1 MGAQAGSRR
10 HAADRRF
17 DPLSVLLLVP
27 VIALAS
33 VIVAILILPP
43 FAGVGFGARTVDARL
58 TKLGAGFIRIPRF
71 PERST
76 IYAADGTTV
85 LATLYLDNRELVKL
99 DQVSPIAQKAVLA
112 IEDARFYQHGP
123 LEWTSVV
130 RALLSNAQAGQVV
143 QGASTITQQ
152 LVKNAVTGDTAQTF
166 ERKFQELALAIRVE
180 QRYTKDQILEL
191 YLNDI
196 YLGNGVYGIGTAAD
210 FYFHEPASA
219 LTLPQAAMIA
229 GLIRAPSYYDPFAH
243 PVKTRVRRNAVID
256 RMAELGWIAKT
267 RADTVKT
274 KPLGLAADAGS
285 LKLQR
290 PPFFVRYITE
300 RILAD
305 ADGEFDS
312 FGKTEAER
320 RRRLYEGGLRIYTTL
335 DPTWQADAQA
345 VANEPYR
352 VPAANPTYR
361 QHPDTAIVSV
371 DAATGAIRSMLSGR
385 DFQHDQLNLADSGRQ
400 AGSSFKP
407 FTLVAAFREGIPPGS
422 VFSTKSPLYLSQW
435 SGNACSCV
443 SNAEGAGDMGYQN
456 LWTATADSINVVFAQ
471 LILQVGPDN
480 VVKAAHDMGIRSD
493 LPAVPSLT
501 LGTADVT
508 PIEMAAAYQTLAN
521 DGRHCEPF
529 TVAKVVDDRGVLYR
543 HKITCTQV
551 VKPEIAHLVTAMLQ
565 GVVAHGTGTAA
576 ALGTWPVAG
585 KTGTTQDYSNAW
597 FVGYTRQ
604 VVTSVWVGFPGTP
617 DSLALYFGQSVF
629 GGTLAAPIWHDYM
642 AKVMAGMPAESFPA
656 PPAPQY
662 GRIPDVVGL
671 RSERAQ
677 NLLAAANFTPKVETV
692 GSAEPQGTVIA
703 QTPAGGSSEQ
713 LGALVTIQVSNGVPA
728 KVKVPDVVG
737 MTQPDA
743 TAALKTAGFVVKVA
757 QKPVGHPGQVGTV
770 LTQDPPAGTKA
781 LQGTTVTITIGSA
794 PGSPTPSPTPVAG
807 GATRRR
813 AWRAPAAAPPNR
825 RRVPWPWPS
834 PRP

>member
-1 MGAQAGSRR
+1 MGAQVGSGR
-10 HAADRRF
+10 HASDRRF

-27 VIALAS
+27 VIVIAA
-33 VIVAILILPP
+33 VIVALLILPP
-43 FAGVGFGARTVDARL
+43 FAGVGFGAREVDARL

-76 IYAADGTTV
+76 IYASDGQTV

-99 DQVSPIAQKAVLA
+99 DQVSPIAQEAVLA
-112 IEDARFYQHGP
+112 IEDARFYEHGP

-130 RALLSNAQAGQVV
+130 RALLTNAQAGQVV

-229 GLIRAPSYYDPFAH
+229 GLIRAPSYYDPLAH
-243 PVKTRVRRNAVID
+243 PVKTRVRRNEVID
-256 RMAELGWIAKT
+256 RMVELGWIAQS
-267 RADTVKT
+267 RADQVKA

-285 LKLQR
+285 LQLQR
-290 PPFFVRYITE
+290 PPFFVQYITG

-305 ADGEFDS
+305 ADGEFDA

-320 RRRLYEGGLRIYTTL
+320 RRRLYEGGLKIYTTL
-335 DPTWQADAQA
+335 DPSWQADAQA
-345 VANEPYR
+345 VANEPYA
-352 VPAANPTYR
+352 VPTANPGYR

-371 DAATGAIRSMLSGR
+371 EATTGAIRTMLSGR
-385 DFQHDQLNLADSGRQ
+385 DFPHDQLNLADSGRQ

-422 VFSTKSPLYLSQW
+422 VFSTKSPLYLPEW
-435 SGNACSCV
+435 TGNACSCV
-443 SNAEGAGDMGYQN
+443 SNAEGPGDMGYQN

-471 LILQVGPDN
+471 LILEVGPDN
-480 VVKAAHDMGIRSD
+480 VVKAAHQMGIASD

-508 PIEMAAAYQTLAN
+508 PIEMASAYQTLAD
-521 DGRHCEPF
+521 DGKHCEPF
-529 TVAKVVDDRGVLYR
+529 TVSKVVDGGRVLYR
-543 HKITCTQV
+543 HTVSCTQV

-565 GVVAHGTGTAA
+565 GVVSHGTGTAA

-585 KTGTTQDYSNAW
+585 KTGTTTDYSNAW

-604 VVTSVWVGFPGTP
+604 VATSVWVGFPGTP

-642 AKVMAGMPAESFPA
+642 SRVMAGMPAESFPA

-662 GRIPDVVGL
+662 GTIPDVVGL
-671 RSERAQ
+671 KAERAQ
-677 NLLAAANFTPKVETV
+677 HLLVAANFTPKVETV
-692 GSAEPQGTVIA
+692 DSAEPAGTVIA
-703 QTPAGGSSEQ
+703 QTPAGGTSAQ
-713 LGALVTIQVSNGVPA
+713 LGALVTLQVSSGVPA

-737 MTQPDA
+737 LTEADA
-743 TAALKTAGFVVKVA
+743 TVALKASGFVVRVVDE
-757 QKPVGHPGQVGTV
+757 PVSHAGQVGTV
-770 LTQDPPAGTKA
+770 LKQDPPAGTKA
-781 LQGTTVTITIGSA
+781 LQGTTVTITVGSA
-794 PGSPTPSPTPVAG
+794 PGSPTPSPSPSGV
-807 GATRRR
+807 RRR
-813 AWRAPAAAPPNR
+813 VWRARAAAPPSR
-825 RRVPWPWPS
+825 RRGPWPS
-834 PRP
+834 P